1 MIAVGLAA
9 LAGGGWGLVSDRI
22 GARWPAHEDASIR
35 PLDWRTGATVIFGA
49 LALALLVRTY
59 GVDAS
64 SAAGARDLVV
74 LGVYV
79 VPLVLLF
86 ATDLDQR
93 LLPDVITWPLVA
105 YAAVVGFAGIN
116 PLIEGGWP
124 GMIGPIAAAIVIPL
138 VAYLPSIPFGPGALG
153 LGDVKLLVSVGLM
166 LGFVRELGGLMGAAI
181 LVVVVLGL
189 LLATRRIT
197 RRSYVPFGPFLI
209 IAAVWGIL
217 LPA

>member
-1 MIAVGLAA
+1 
-9 LAGGGWGLVSDRI
+9 
-22 GARWPAHEDASIR
+22 
-35 PLDWRTGATVIFGA
+35 
-49 LALALLVRTY
+49 
-59 GVDAS
+59 
-64 SAAGARDLVV
+64 
-74 LGVYV
+74 
-79 VPLVLLF
+79 
-86 ATDLDQR
+86 
-93 LLPDVITWPLVA
+93 
-105 YAAVVGFAGIN
+105 
-116 PLIEGGWP
+116 
-124 GMIGPIAAAIVIPL
+124 MIGPIAAAIVIPL